1 MPTFR
6 NISGL
11 GDLEINGVGLVEA
24 GATFEVPDELA
35 EALSRQADNFEVIA
49 SDPITAAAPVD
60 TVPAEEN

>member
-1 MPTFR
+1 MPTLR

-24 GATFEVPDELA
+24 GATFEGPDELA